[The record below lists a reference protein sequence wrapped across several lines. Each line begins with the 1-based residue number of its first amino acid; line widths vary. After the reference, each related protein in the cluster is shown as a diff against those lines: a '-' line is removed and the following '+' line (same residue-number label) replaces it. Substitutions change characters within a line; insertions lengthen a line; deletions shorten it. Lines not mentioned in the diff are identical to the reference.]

1 MCYLRTPRRFFT
13 TLKSLANPDVSLIP
27 AAAWSHAIYFL
38 DSQADTVT
46 TAATAISPKAY
57 QYVNVHPPG
66 HENYVK
72 KWL

>member
-1 MCYLRTPRRFFT
+1 MCRLRTPWVFFT
-13 TLKSLANPDVSLIP
+13 ALKSLANPNVSLIP
-27 AAAWSHAIYFL
+27 AAAWCHAIYFL

-46 TAATAISPKAY
+46 TAATAINPQAY